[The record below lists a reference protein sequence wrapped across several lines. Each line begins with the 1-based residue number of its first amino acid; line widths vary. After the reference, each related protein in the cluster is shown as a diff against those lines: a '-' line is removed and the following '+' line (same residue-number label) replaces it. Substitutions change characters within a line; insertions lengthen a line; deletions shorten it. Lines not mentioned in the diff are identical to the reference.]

1 MIRIRPFLLI
11 QIETNT
17 EHFVWGLFRIP
28 FGSSRNCSL
37 RIETRNWIEPRNV
50 SQSEAW
56 GENGGC
62 WNNGIRDT
70 IKITLSKMVF
80 NLLSSSSQWKRKR
93 VSVSWER
100 IRERERDA
108 VPVCRNEKTRKHMYI
123 FWHSLDGPP
132 RCLWLSRT
140 IWLWGIKH
148 APWLIDLFGWGILG
162 TCILTVGAYFIDGQF
177 RLYLFIFLRKR
188 VQISPAAA

>member
-50 SQSEAW
+50 YQSEAW

-93 VSVSWER
+93 VSISWRGLE
-100 IRERERDA
+100 RERETQSLFVEMKKRENTCTFFD
-108 VPVCRNEKTRKHMYI
+108 
-123 FWHSLDGPP
+123 HSLDGPP
-132 RCLWLSRT
+132 RCTGNKAYS
-140 IWLWGIKH
+140 
-148 APWLIDLFGWGILG
+148 LIDRSIWMGNIRHMHPNRRCLLHWWAISSLF
-162 TCILTVGAYFIDGQF
+162 FF
-177 RLYLFIFLRKR
+177 F
-188 VQISPAAA
+188 